1 MLNRTYN
8 NIIRIIGFVFTM
20 GFVAVKILG
29 IIDKSWW
36 YVFVPIIITSLFL
49 KHEEHIYIVRNAEEI
64 EELEGISEDD
74 VEPENDD
81 DSDEEPLGP
90 STIV

>member
-8 NIIRIIGFVFTM
+8 NIIRLIGFTVTM
-20 GFVAVKILG
+20 GFVVLEILG

-36 YVFVPIIITSLFL
+36 YILIPIVLTWFFARGE
-49 KHEEHIYIVRNAEEI
+49 EEHIYIVRNAEEI
-64 EELEGISEDD
+64 EEIEGIDEDD

-81 DSDEEPLGP
+81 SSEF
-90 STIV
+90 